1 MIEAFKTVN
10 RINPEF
16 MRDVFEQK
24 STTYNLRYRN
34 VLRITETKTKN
45 DGMWTGRFL
54 WKML

>member
-16 MRDVFEQK
+16 MRDVSEQK
-24 STTYNLRYRN
+24 STTYNLRYGN